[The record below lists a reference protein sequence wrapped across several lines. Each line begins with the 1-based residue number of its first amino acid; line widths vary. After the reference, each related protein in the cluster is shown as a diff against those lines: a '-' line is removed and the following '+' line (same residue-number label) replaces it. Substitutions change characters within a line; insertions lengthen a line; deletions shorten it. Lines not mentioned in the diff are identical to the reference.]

1 MLRLRNFKLEDKT
14 LLVNYLNNPDVKRFL
29 SPKIPSPYT
38 MDDACW
44 WIEIGS
50 KAGGIFAIE
59 KDGIFIGCVSAIKG
73 ELEYCKSAEV
83 GYWLAKEYWG
93 QGIVTEALALLIE
106 QVQSTTDIA
115 RLHAIVFDGNTGSD
129 KVLLKSGFK
138 HEALLEKAIYKA
150 GTFYNAN
157 LYGKLMLS
165 TI

>member
-1 MLRLRNFKLEDKT
+1 MLRLREFKSEDQT

-38 MDDACW
+38 MSDASW
-44 WIEIGS
+44 WVETGS

-59 KDGIFIGCVSAIKG
+59 KDGLFIGCVSAIKG

-93 QGIVTEALALLIE
+93 QGIVTEALALLIKH
-106 QVQSTTDIA
+106 VQTTDIV
-115 RLHAIVFDGNTGSD
+115 RLHAIVFDGNTGSR

-138 HEALLEKAIYKA
+138 HKALLEKAIYKD
-150 GTFYNAN
+150 GYFYDAYT
-157 LYGKLMLS
+157 YGRLV
-165 TI
+165 